1 VTVRNQMK
9 ILKHKGALAAVVVV
23 VAVAG
28 AGIAMNART
37 GSAPNV
43 TTAEVTRGDFVDY
56 IQIRGDIRPAKSIV
70 LSAPLQAGGELQIV
84 KLVKNGAPVKK
95 GELVVEFDAT
105 SLQQRLLER
114 RSELKTAE
122 NEIEQS
128 LAQAKITAEQQ
139 ATNLMKAKYDV
150 ERAKLDLGKRDLV
163 SRIEYEGAKLSL
175 ADAEQRLKEIEA
187 RNLQAK
193 AGSDADLLRAKRRRD
208 KAQFDVDR
216 TTTSIEALRLRAPA
230 DGTVNI
236 LENPRSGGMF
246 GGGGVEF
253 REGDRAW
260 PGASVL
266 ELPDLSSIHLE
277 ARLDESDRG
286 RLKVGQTASVKIEA
300 VPGKDLAARVDL
312 ISVLAR
318 VDFSSGWPPVR
329 NFDLGL
335 VLDDRDP
342 RIRPG
347 MTATARIA
355 ADRLPGVT
363 LVPAESIFQKDG
375 RPVVYRVNGSKF
387 DEQPIEITR
396 RGREQAAVSAGV
408 KPGDRLAVRRPEP
421 DMIRRK
427 G

>member
-1 VTVRNQMK
+1 MK
-9 ILKHKGALAAVVVV
+9 LLKHKRALGAAVVVI
-23 VAVAG
+23 AIAG
-28 AGIAMNART
+28 AAVAMNART

-43 TTAEVTRGDFVDY
+43 TTADVTRGDFVDY
-56 IQIRGDIRPAKSIV
+56 IQIRGEIRPAKSVV
-70 LSAPLQAGGELQIV
+70 LAAPLQAGGELQIV
-84 KLVKNGAPVKK
+84 KLVKQGSAVKK
-95 GELVVEFDAT
+95 GDLLVEFDAT
-105 SLQQRLLER
+105 QLQQRLLER
-114 RSELKTAE
+114 KSELKTAE
-122 NEIEQS
+122 GEIQQVVS
-128 LAQAKITAEQQ
+128 QQKINAEQQ
-139 ATNLMKAKYDV
+139 QTELMKARYDV

-163 SRIEYEGAKLSL
+163 SRIEYETAKLSL
-175 ADAEQRLKEIEA
+175 GDAEQRQKEVE
-187 RNLQAK
+187 AK
-193 AGSDADLLRAKRRRD
+193 ALSTKASADAELTGKRRKRD
-208 KAQFDVDR
+208 KAQYDVDR
-216 TTTSIEALRLRAPA
+216 TQASIDALHLLAPA

-236 LENPRSGGMF
+236 LENPRSGGPF

-260 PGASVL
+260 AGASIL

-300 VPGKDLAARVDL
+300 VPGKDFTAKVDL

-335 VLDDRDP
+335 ILDEKDT

-355 ADRLPGVT
+355 ADRLPNVT
-363 LVPAESIFQKDG
+363 LVPAEAIFQKDG
-375 RPVVYRVNGSKF
+375 HPIVYLLNGSKF
-387 DEQPIEITR
+387 DEQQIEIVR

-408 KPGDRLAVRRPEP
+408 NPGDKLAARRPEP
-421 DMIRRK
+421 ELIRRK

>member
-1 VTVRNQMK
+1 MSRLSVIRSK
-9 ILKHKGALAAVVVV
+9 RGLALVAIVVVIAAV
-23 VAVAG
+23 AVF
-28 AGIAMNART
+28 AMNAGGGT
-37 GSAPNV
+37 APNV
-43 TTAEVTRGDFVDY
+43 TTVDVTRGEFVDY

-70 LSAPLQAGGELQIV
+70 LAAPLQSGGDLQIT
-84 KLVKNGAPVKK
+84 KLVKNGAAVKK
-95 GELVVEFDAT
+95 GDIVIEFDAT
-105 SLQQRLLER
+105 MLEQRLAER
-114 RSELKTAE
+114 RSDLKSAEGEINQLQAQQKINAEEQKTA
-122 NEIEQS
+122 
-128 LAQAKITAEQQ
+128 
-139 ATNLMKAKYDV
+139 LMKAQYDV
-150 ERAKLDLGKRDLV
+150 DRAKLDLGKRDLI
-163 SRIEYEGAKLSL
+163 SQIEFEEAKLALS
-175 ADAEQRLKEIEA
+175 DAEQRQKETLAKQHSTQAAAEA
-187 RNLQAK
+187 DMV
-193 AGSDADLLRAKRRRD
+193 GKRRKRD

-216 TTTSIEALRLRAPA
+216 TVASIEALRLRTPA

-236 LENPRSGGMF
+236 LQNPRSGNMF

-260 PGASVL
+260 AGASIL

-286 RLKVGQTASVKIEA
+286 RLKVGQQALVRIEA
-300 VPGKDLAARVDL
+300 VPGKDFNARVDL

-335 VLDDRDP
+335 VLENPDP

-355 ADRLPGVT
+355 ADRMADTT
-363 LVPAESIFQKDG
+363 LVPSEAIFQKDG
-375 RPVVYRVNGSKF
+375 RSVVYRLRGSKF
-387 DEQPIEITR
+387 DEQPVEIVR

-408 KPGDRLAVRRPEP
+408 RAGDKLAVRRP
-421 DMIRRK
+421 DADLIRRK

>member
-1 VTVRNQMK
+1 MK
-9 ILKHKGALAAVVVV
+9 LLKHKRALGAAVVVI
-23 VAVAG
+23 AIAG
-28 AGIAMNART
+28 AAVAMNART

-43 TTAEVTRGDFVDY
+43 TTADVTRGDFVDY
-56 IQIRGDIRPAKSIV
+56 IQIRGEIRPAKSVV
-70 LSAPLQAGGELQIV
+70 LAAPLQAGGELQIV
-84 KLVKNGAPVKK
+84 KLVKQGSAVKK
-95 GELVVEFDAT
+95 GELLVEFDAT
-105 SLQQRLLER
+105 QLQQRLLER
-114 RSELKTAE
+114 KSELKTAE
-122 NEIEQS
+122 GEIQQVVS
-128 LAQAKITAEQQ
+128 QQKINAEQQ
-139 ATNLMKAKYDV
+139 QTELMKARYDV

-163 SRIEYEGAKLSL
+163 SRIEYETAKLSL
-175 ADAEQRLKEIEA
+175 GDAEQRQKEVE
-187 RNLQAK
+187 AK
-193 AGSDADLLRAKRRRD
+193 ALSTKASADAELTGKRRKRD
-208 KAQFDVDR
+208 KAQYDVDR
-216 TTTSIEALRLRAPA
+216 TQASIDALHLLAPA

-236 LENPRSGGMF
+236 LENPRSGGPF

-260 PGASVL
+260 AGASIL

-300 VPGKDLAARVDL
+300 VPGKDFTAKVDL

-335 VLDDRDP
+335 ILDEKDT

-355 ADRLPGVT
+355 ADRLPNVT
-363 LVPAESIFQKDG
+363 LVPAEAIFQKDG
-375 RPVVYRVNGSKF
+375 HPIVYLLNGSKF
-387 DEQPIEITR
+387 DEQQIEIVR

-408 KPGDRLAVRRPEP
+408 NPGDKLAARRPEP
-421 DMIRRK
+421 ELIRRK

>member
-1 VTVRNQMK
+1 MK
-9 ILKHKGALAAVVVV
+9 ILKHKGAIASLVIVLVI
-23 VAVAG
+23 AG
-28 AGIAMNART
+28 AAAAMNART
-37 GSAPNV
+37 GTVPNV

-70 LSAPLQAGGELQIV
+70 LAAPLQAGGELQIV
-84 KLVKNGAPVKK
+84 KLVKNTAPVKK
-95 GELVVEFDAT
+95 GDIVVEFDAT
-105 SLQQRLLER
+105 SLEQRLQER
-114 RSELKTAE
+114 RSELKTADG
-122 NEIEQS
+122 EIEQA
-128 LAQAKITAEQQ
+128 LAQAKITEEQQ
-139 ATNLMKAKYDV
+139 STSLMKAKYDV
-150 ERAKLDLGKRDLV
+150 ERAKLDLGKRDLI
-163 SRIEYEGAKLSL
+163 SRIEFEEAKLAL
-175 ADAEQRLKEIEA
+175 ADAEQRLKEV
-187 RNLQAK
+187 QAK
-193 AGSDADLLRAKRRRD
+193 GGSTTVGSNAELLGKKRKRD
-208 KAQFDVDR
+208 KAQLDVDR
-216 TTTSIEALRLRAPA
+216 TTSSIEALHLRAPA

-236 LENPRSGGMF
+236 LENPRTGGMF

-260 PGASVL
+260 AGASIL

-286 RLKVGQTASVKIEA
+286 RLKVGQTATVKIEA
-300 VPGKDLAARVDL
+300 VPGKDFAARVDL

-335 VLDDRDP
+335 VLSDPDP

-355 ADRLPGVT
+355 ADRLPNAT
-363 LVPAESIFQKDG
+363 LVPAEAIFQKDG
-375 RPVVYRVNGSKF
+375 RPVVYRLNGSKF
-387 DEQPIEITR
+387 DEQSIEITR
-396 RGREQAAVSAGV
+396 RGREQAAVGSGV

-421 DMIRRK
+421 DLIRKK

>member
-1 VTVRNQMK
+1 MK
-9 ILKHKGALAAVVVV
+9 ILKHKGAIAAVVIVLV
-23 VAVAG
+23 IAG
-28 AGIAMNART
+28 AAAAMNART
-37 GSAPNV
+37 GTVPNV

-70 LSAPLQAGGELQIV
+70 LAAPLQAGGELQIV
-84 KLVKNGAPVKK
+84 KLVKNTAAVKK
-95 GELVVEFDAT
+95 GDIVVEFDAT
-105 SLQQRLLER
+105 SLEQRLQER
-114 RSELKTAE
+114 RSELKTADG
-122 NEIEQS
+122 EIEQA
-128 LAQAKITAEQQ
+128 LAQAKITEEQQ
-139 ATNLMKAKYDV
+139 STSLMKAKYDV
-150 ERAKLDLGKRDLV
+150 ERAKLDLGKRDLI
-163 SRIEYEGAKLSL
+163 SRIEFEEAKLAL
-175 ADAEQRLKEIEA
+175 ADAEQRLKEV
-187 RNLQAK
+187 QAK
-193 AGSDADLLRAKRRRD
+193 GGSTTVGSNAELLGKKRKRD
-208 KAQFDVDR
+208 KAQLDVDR
-216 TTTSIEALRLRAPA
+216 TTSSIEALHLRAPA

-236 LENPRSGGMF
+236 LENPRTGGMF

-260 PGASVL
+260 AGASIL

-286 RLKVGQTASVKIEA
+286 RLKVGQTATVKIEA
-300 VPGKDLAARVDL
+300 VPGKDFAARVDL

-335 VLDDRDP
+335 VLSDPDP

-355 ADRLPGVT
+355 ADRLPNVT
-363 LVPAESIFQKDG
+363 LVPAEAIFQKDG
-375 RPVVYRVNGSKF
+375 RPVVYRLNGSKF
-387 DEQPIEITR
+387 DEQSIEITR
-396 RGREQAAVSAGV
+396 RGREQAAVGSGV

-421 DMIRRK
+421 DLIRKK

>member
-1 VTVRNQMK
+1 MK
-9 ILKHKGALAAVVVV
+9 LLKHKRALGAAVVVI
-23 VAVAG
+23 AIAG
-28 AGIAMNART
+28 AAVAMNART

-43 TTAEVTRGDFVDY
+43 TTADVTRGDFVDY
-56 IQIRGDIRPAKSIV
+56 IQIRGEIRPAKSVV
-70 LSAPLQAGGELQIV
+70 LAAPLQAGGELQIV
-84 KLVKNGAPVKK
+84 KLVKQGSAVKK
-95 GELVVEFDAT
+95 GELLVEFDAT
-105 SLQQRLLER
+105 QLQQRLLER
-114 RSELKTAE
+114 KSELKTAE
-122 NEIEQS
+122 GEIQQVVS
-128 LAQAKITAEQQ
+128 QQKINAEQQ
-139 ATNLMKAKYDV
+139 QTELMKARYDV

-163 SRIEYEGAKLSL
+163 SRIEYEPAKLSL
-175 ADAEQRLKEIEA
+175 GDAEQRQKEVE
-187 RNLQAK
+187 AK
-193 AGSDADLLRAKRRRD
+193 ALSTKASADAELTGKRRKRD
-208 KAQFDVDR
+208 KAQYDVDR
-216 TTTSIEALRLRAPA
+216 TQASIDALHLLAPA

-236 LENPRSGGMF
+236 LENPRSGGPF

-260 PGASVL
+260 AGASIL

-300 VPGKDLAARVDL
+300 VPGKDLSARVDL

-335 VLDDRDP
+335 ILDEKDT

-355 ADRLPGVT
+355 ADRLPNVT
-363 LVPAESIFQKDG
+363 LVPAEAIFQKDG
-375 RPVVYRVNGSKF
+375 HPIVYLLNGSKF
-387 DEQPIEITR
+387 DEQQIEIVR

-408 KPGDRLAVRRPEP
+408 NPGDKLAARRPEP
-421 DMIRRK
+421 ELIRRK

>member
-1 VTVRNQMK
+1 MTFLRSRRF
-9 ILKHKGALAAVVVV
+9 LAVLAFLVVI
-23 VAVAG
+23 AG

-37 GSAPNV
+37 GTVPNV
-43 TTAEVTRGDFVDY
+43 TTTDVTRGDFIDY

-70 LSAPLQAGGELQIV
+70 LAAPLQAGGELQIM
-84 KLVKNGAPVKK
+84 KLVKNGAAVKK
-95 GELVVEFDAT
+95 GEIVVEFDAT
-105 SLQQRLLER
+105 PLNQRLLER

-122 NEIEQS
+122 GEIEQV
-128 LAQAKITAEQQ
+128 LAQQKITAEQRQ
-139 ATNLMKAKYDV
+139 TELTKAKYDV

-163 SRIEYEGAKLSL
+163 SRIEFESAKLSL
-175 ADAEQRLKEIEA
+175 GDAEQRLKEVEA
-187 RNLQAK
+187 KILSTK
-193 AGSDADLLRAKRRRD
+193 AGAEAELVGKRRRRD
-208 KAQFDVDR
+208 KAQFDVER
-216 TTTSIEALRLRAPA
+216 TEQSIGALKLVAPA

-236 LENPRSGGMF
+236 LENPRSGGPF

-260 PGASVL
+260 AGASIL

-286 RLKVGQTASVKIEA
+286 RLKVGQSATVRIEA
-300 VPGKDLAARVDL
+300 VPGKDFAAKVDL

-335 VLDDRDP
+335 ILQDRDT

-355 ADRLPGVT
+355 ADKLPSVT
-363 LVPAESIFQKDG
+363 LVPAEAIFQKDG
-375 RPVVYRVNGSKF
+375 RPVVYKLNGSKF
-387 DEQPIEITR
+387 DEQQIDIIR

-408 KPGDRLAVRRPEP
+408 NAGDKLAVRRPEA
-421 DMIRRK
+421 DLIRRK

>member
-1 VTVRNQMK
+1 MK
-9 ILKHKGALAAVVVV
+9 ILKHKGALAALVV
-23 VAVAG
+23 VAAVGG
-28 AGIAMNART
+28 AGIAMNARS
-37 GSAPNV
+37 GAAPAG
-43 TTAEVTRGDFVDY
+43 TTAEVTRGDFIDY

-70 LSAPLQAGGELQIV
+70 LAAPLQAGGELQIV
-84 KLVKNGAPVKK
+84 KLAKNGAAVKK
-95 GELVVEFDAT
+95 GEVVVEFDAT
-105 SLQQRLLER
+105 SLQQRLQER
-114 RSELKTAE
+114 RSELKTTE
-122 NEIEQS
+122 GEIEQS
-128 LAQAKITAEQQ
+128 LAQAKITEEQQ
-139 ATNLMKAKYDV
+139 QTNLMKAKYDV
-150 ERAKLDLGKRDLV
+150 ERARLDLGKRDLI

-175 ADAEQRLKEIEA
+175 ADAEQRLKEVEA
-187 RNLQAK
+187 RALSAK
-193 AGSDADLLRAKRRRD
+193 AGSEAELVGKKRKRE
-208 KAQFDVDR
+208 KAQADVDR
-216 TTTSIEALRLRAPA
+216 TTASIEALHLRAPA

-260 PGASVL
+260 AGASIL

-286 RLKVGQTASVKIEA
+286 RLKVGQSATVKIEA
-300 VPGKDLAARVDL
+300 VPGKDLSARVDL

-335 VLDDRDP
+335 VLEDRDP

-355 ADRLPGVT
+355 ADRLPNVT
-363 LVPAESIFQKDG
+363 LVPAETIFQKDG
-375 RPVVYRVNGSKF
+375 RSVVYRVNGSKF
-387 DEQPIEITR
+387 DEQQIEITR

-408 KPGDRLAVRRPEP
+408 QPGDRLAVRRPEP
-421 DMIRRK
+421 ELVRK
-427 G
+427 KG